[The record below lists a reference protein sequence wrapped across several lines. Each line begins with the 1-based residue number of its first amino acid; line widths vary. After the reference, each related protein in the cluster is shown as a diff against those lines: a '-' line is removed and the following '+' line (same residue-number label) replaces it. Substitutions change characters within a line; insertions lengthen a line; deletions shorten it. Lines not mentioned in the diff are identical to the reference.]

1 MSTQKW
7 SQGNNFGP
15 KKTTMRN
22 LTWRAMFLYYAK
34 KLQARIKEM
43 QINGKQTEDQ
53 GERAGLVK
61 DHEFMF

>member
-1 MSTQKW
+1 MK
-7 SQGNNFGP
+7 
-15 KKTTMRN
+15 N
-22 LTWRAMFLYYAK
+22 LTWRAIFLYYAK

-61 DHEFMF
+61 DHESMF